1 MTRFRESVRS
11 LLREQVLNAAYD
23 LVAAEGWNKLR
34 LAPVARAAGIS
45 RQTLYNEFGSKQD
58 LGEALVERETERFML
73 GIQQELDANRNSL
86 EAAVGAAIAFTLQE
100 SLDNSLIKAI
110 LTASRGGEDDLLAY
124 LTIRPEPVFDTATA
138 MLDAYIAE
146 AWSDIDP
153 ESRSLT
159 IEVMVRLT
167 ISHMVQPVASPQETA
182 RRLAL
187 IAHRTAYSASGQSTG
202 N

>member
-124 LTIRPEPVFDTATA
+124 LTTQREPVFDTATA
-138 MLDAYIAE
+138 VLEAYIAE
-146 AWSDIDP
+146 AWPDIDP